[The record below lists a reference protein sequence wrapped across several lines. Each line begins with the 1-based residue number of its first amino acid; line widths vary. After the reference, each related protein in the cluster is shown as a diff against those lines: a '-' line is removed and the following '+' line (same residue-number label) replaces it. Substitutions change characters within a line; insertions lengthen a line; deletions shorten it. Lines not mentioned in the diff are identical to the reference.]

1 MVLFAEI
8 GVSLTKVSII
18 CQLSLPSN
26 STNLKLTYTPTI
38 VLRLLLF
45 NDQRKIVT
53 QNIGRF
59 VIKSVFEWIHEK
71 KNEYRQRILYGE
83 FYLHVFRYFFNF
95 VKFSNLLS
103 RKKEWNHFYPSRRN
117 NPVQTMIYD
126 CDWFHEKNKWI
137 MEICALLLFLQFF
150 VKLTDLVLDLTKYF

>member
-71 KNEYRQRILYGE
+71 KPHKYRQRLLYGK
-83 FYLHVFRYFFNF
+83 FYSFFTLLNLRICFYEKKSEINF
-95 VKFSNLLS
+95 IL
-103 RKKEWNHFYPSRRN
+103 RPSRGN
-117 NPVQTMIYD
+117 NPVYLLIYD
-126 CDWFHEKNKWI
+126 CDWFHEK
-137 MEICALLLFLQFF
+137 
-150 VKLTDLVLDLTKYF
+150 